1 MGGDCCGAALY
12 YCERFRG
19 FKVDLS
25 CCAANICL
33 TSTIHT
39 GRCGRVCL
47 LSFLLGNLNANIGD
61 LCVKSSCDAAL
72 HYCKRFRGFKVDL
85 SSCAANICL
94 TSIVHAGRCGRVC
107 LLSFLLG
114 NLNANIG
121 DLCVKSSCDAVLHY
135 CERTRTDRQDVR
147 CLSTNIYLISVVQ
160 IGRCWRISF
169 FEPCSCQI

>member
-1 MGGDCCGAALY
+1 MVRFAASLGGDCCGAALH

-25 CCAANICL
+25 CCAANVCL

-39 GRCGRVCL
+39 GRCGRIL
-47 LSFLLGNLNANIGD
+47 FIEFLVRKFECKYGD

-72 HYCKRFRGFKVDL
+72 HYC
-85 SSCAANICL
+85 
-94 TSIVHAGRCGRVC
+94 
-107 LLSFLLG
+107 
-114 NLNANIG
+114 
-121 DLCVKSSCDAVLHY
+121 
-135 CERTRTDRQDVR
+135 ERTRTDRQDVW

>member
-1 MGGDCCGAALY
+1 MRVTNLVVMRHYIIMNVLGVLKQMLRVVLLIYICINCYLY
-12 YCERFRG
+12 LQMWARLFI
-19 FKVDLS
+19 K
-25 CCAANICL
+25 
-33 TSTIHT
+33 
-39 GRCGRVCL
+39 L
-47 LSFLLGNLNANIGD
+47 LVMTFECKHGD

-160 IGRCWRISF
+160 IGRC
-169 FEPCSCQI
+169 